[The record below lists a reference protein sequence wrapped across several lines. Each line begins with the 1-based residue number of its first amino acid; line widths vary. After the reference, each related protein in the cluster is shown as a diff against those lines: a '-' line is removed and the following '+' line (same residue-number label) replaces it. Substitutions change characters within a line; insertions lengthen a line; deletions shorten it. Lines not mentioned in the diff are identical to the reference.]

1 MKTREDAAAIAVI
14 GVAFELPGCPDWAA
28 LTTLLRHGRDAMHR
42 FPDERAEATGVA
54 RSATDRDGGWIDDIT
69 GFDYRY
75 FGLAKAEAEL
85 IDPRQRRMLQLACRT
100 IGHAGYAPAELAGT
114 NTAVLVGGY
123 GAPHPSLSD
132 LLPAEERHSGQ
143 AKTGSLHAYAA
154 GRIAYHLDL
163 RGAAQVVDTACS
175 SFLVALH
182 EARWKLARG
191 ESDLALVG
199 GYELVLGALPQRS
212 ADGMGVLSPVDR
224 CRPFD
229 ASADGTTYGEGG
241 GFVLLKPLDAALRD
255 GDTVHA
261 ILRGSAV
268 NQDAR
273 RGAGLTAPS
282 PQAQTEVITAALRDA
297 EITAA
302 AIGYVE
308 AHGTG
313 TKIGDP
319 IEIQGLLDAYAGQLD
334 GAGPAVSSI
343 KANVGHLGS
352 MAAFAGLVRILAQFR
367 AGEIFPT
374 AHLEQPNPLLD
385 IDGAP
390 LHIADRVEPWT
401 GDTRYA
407 AISSFGLS
415 GTNAHMIVQAP
426 EPTESASATSAG
438 TQVVVLS
445 ARNSAGLRAQ
455 VQALHDQIAADPSS
469 FDLNTAAAVLSV
481 GREHFA
487 HRHAWLVH
495 DAKDLLEQLADTLTA
510 PSGNQQGPPDP
521 TPVVVALG
529 DITDAPVDQLQATAD
544 AFPAFA
550 RIVASAKAHMAE
562 TDWTPTQRGL
572 IWLIGTH
579 QVLTDAGIKPD
590 LLLTHGIGATAARV
604 AGGDEDLPTA
614 LSAEIVAPRPPRA
627 DALTKAM
634 SSLPAN
640 PVIIDPAPGTEL
652 STLLTD
658 HPSTAVASTPA
669 DALRHLYLAGHQLN
683 WRGALGQS
691 LHRRLE
697 LPVAPMAEVHCWPTV
712 ATPATPTVGATSAG
726 APSNAAT
733 PPTATPLPTTAPP
746 STFAASVNSATSK
759 AASPTIGPASTSDAM
774 YTDDAPSIGTAPLAV
789 GATSAAP
796 STATPASSAA
806 SPVIGTVADDAS
818 FTDTAPKRVPTTT
831 AAPSTN
837 TATTTASDASQHS
850 ALSVAKVVIALA
862 REVLKEPGLQPED
875 DFFDVG
881 GTSLNGAQWV
891 ARINERFG
899 TDLGVLDLYDYQ
911 DLGETAAAVAE
922 LVDEGPSTP
931 STTVSATSTDTTPTA
946 TTPPAGSEMPTTA
959 PLSTDDSPLAAES
972 LNGRSGSTSGTTL
985 AGATPPATI
994 AGAQTA
1000 LHANAELVG
1009 EAPSTTTLSGTA
1021 LVADGT
1027 THIDNPPLADGTSHD
1042 AAADASTALQ
1052 PHHSVAEIVIELAR
1066 LVLKEPGLQA
1076 EDDFF
1081 DVGGTSLNGAQ
1092 WVARINE
1099 RFGTDL
1105 GVLDLYDYQDLGET
1119 AAAVAELVGET
1130 PSAAPLADESRNG
1143 GAGSAS
1149 GATLT
1154 GATSPATSV
1163 DALTALHPAHSVA
1176 ELIDETL
1183 STATLTGGTTIAG
1196 GDAAHPG
1203 STPRAETDNAP
1214 TAIHPTPSIGEAV
1227 GETSSATTQDD
1238 ANATQDLPA
1247 TALDG
1252 STATSRG
1259 QAHDEPDTT
1268 IDPLTAAYDGRTHD
1282 GPTAVSSAGGSR
1294 ADEGP
1299 LSGQQLAIWAA
1310 DRLDPDT
1317 GAYNVPA
1324 ALLVDGKV
1332 DIAALTERLRVVVA
1346 RHPMLRARI
1355 VDTVDGPRQVV
1366 TPVDEAQVQ
1375 LTERVVDLTGVA
1387 AAEGRAELLDRLREV
1402 VAEPL
1407 SPYGPS
1413 SRYLLVRAKFRDGEQ
1428 QVLLPI
1434 FHHLFVDGWSWGL
1447 LFAELGGDPSALPAP
1462 ERRYVD
1468 YVADQQARLDGP
1480 AGTDLT
1486 DFWSGYLSGA
1496 SYVPLPTDQVTSEM
1510 SDGTSELAL
1519 PIDSAR
1525 ATRLRE
1531 LARRERCSLNTVLL
1545 AAWMTMLRQI
1555 TGEQDVCVAF
1565 PAAGRKPIDEPV
1577 VGNYATTLVVRTTVQ
1592 PEQSI
1597 TALLT
1602 AVRTASLRALDH
1614 QDLPTDRLRRLARP
1628 NSADPLASTMFTVTS
1643 DVEPLRRLGSDGP
1656 AVELL
1661 DVGQGGAAFPIAVT
1675 VLEYGSQLRCRLQ
1688 YDPTMFR
1695 ASTIRAWADAYQALL
1710 DRLTSLAPDTPVHTL
1725 SIGIAPT
1732 PRRRPTQVNTTKT
1745 AAALAAPNT
1754 ALQQRLCALWSHYLH
1769 RDRIG
1774 IDDDFFDL
1782 GGDSISAI
1790 AIAADAGTNGIA
1802 LRPRYILQLRTIA
1815 AVAATIAERESI
1827 RAETDSGATP
1837 PLQPDEHTAADPTPP
1852 QLEFLA
1858 RGVPTPDHWNHGVRY
1873 TLRHHTDTET
1883 VERSVRDLAHRHPAL
1898 RAQLRTVDDKWQLL
1912 PDGALPE
1919 VTEFD
1924 LTTADPADLPNLV
1937 HNTAT
1942 ELHRTLSL
1950 SDGPVCRAGVFRTP
1964 AGHDD
1969 RLVLVIHHTMVD
1981 LYSWN
1986 VVTEDLSSLL
1996 DGTSTAELPPPSS
2009 SYFDWARRLAN
2020 LVRTNPDSFDASY
2033 WLDRS
2038 WGDAT
2043 QLRLAD
2049 HESFG
2054 VEGNTGELF
2063 TEFPAPDQIP
2073 GLSRAEQLL
2082 ATLGAALQQWL
2093 DVRGGEIAIQL
2104 VGHGREDLFDDL
2116 DLGRT
2121 VGYFNTTYPFA
2132 LGLPGRRTPA
2142 DHTAFV
2148 AEQLRSIPGRGFDF
2162 EPLRRFHPDAAIRA
2176 ALDQVGTPAVQ
2187 FSFWGTPEFL
2197 SAEEDPTKALT
2208 NADNDLVG
2216 QDRPDDMPRPCAI
2229 EVYPMLVADQV
2240 RVQWRY
2246 SGELFTPERILA
2258 LAEAFGAASATPA
2271 PMIHQETG
2279 VTR

>member
-132 LLPAEERHSGQ
+132 LLPAEEQHSGQ

-282 PQAQTEVITAALRDA
+282 PQAQTEVIAAALRDA
-297 EITAA
+297 EISAA

-334 GAGPAVSSI
+334 DSGPAVSSI

-385 IDGAP
+385 MDGAP
-390 LHIADRVEPWT
+390 LHIADRAEPWT

-426 EPTESASATSAG
+426 EPTESASATSAD

-469 FDLNTAAAVLSV
+469 FDLTTAAAVLSV

-510 PSGNQQGPPDP
+510 PSGNQQRPPDP

-529 DITDAPVDQLQATAD
+529 DITDVPPDQLQATAD

-550 RIVASAKAHMAE
+550 RIVASAKARVAE

-579 QVLTDAGIKPD
+579 QVLTEAGIKPD

-614 LSAEIVAPRPPRA
+614 LAAEIVAPRPPRA

-634 SSLPAN
+634 SGLPAN

-726 APSNAAT
+726 APSNAAA
-733 PPTATPLPTTAPP
+733 PPTATP
-746 STFAASVNSATSK
+746 ASGS
-759 AASPTIGPASTSDAM
+759 
-774 YTDDAPSIGTAPLAV
+774 
-789 GATSAAP
+789 
-796 STATPASSAA
+796 A
-806 SPVIGTVADDAS
+806 SPVIGAVPDDAS
-818 FTDTAPKRVPTTT
+818 STDTAPAGTPATT
-831 AAPSTN
+831 AAPPTN
-837 TATTTASDASQHS
+837 TATTTASDAPQHS
-850 ALSVAKVVIALA
+850 ALSVAEVVIALA
-862 REVLKEPGLQPED
+862 REVLKEP
-875 DFFDVG
+875 
-881 GTSLNGAQWV
+881 
-891 ARINERFG
+891 
-899 TDLGVLDLYDYQ
+899 
-911 DLGETAAAVAE
+911 
-922 LVDEGPSTP
+922 
-931 STTVSATSTDTTPTA
+931 
-946 TTPPAGSEMPTTA
+946 
-959 PLSTDDSPLAAES
+959 
-972 LNGRSGSTSGTTL
+972 
-985 AGATPPATI
+985 
-994 AGAQTA
+994 
-1000 LHANAELVG
+1000 
-1009 EAPSTTTLSGTA
+1009 
-1021 LVADGT
+1021 
-1027 THIDNPPLADGTSHD
+1027 
-1042 AAADASTALQ
+1042 ALQ
-1052 PHHSVAEIVIELAR
+1052 P
-1066 LVLKEPGLQA
+1066 

-1130 PSAAPLADESRNG
+1130 PSA
-1143 GAGSAS
+1143 
-1149 GATLT
+1149 TM
-1154 GATSPATSV
+1154 
-1163 DALTALHPAHSVA
+1163 
-1176 ELIDETL
+1176 
-1183 STATLTGGTTIAG
+1183 
-1196 GDAAHPG
+1196 
-1203 STPRAETDNAP
+1203 
-1214 TAIHPTPSIGEAV
+1214 
-1227 GETSSATTQDD
+1227 QDD
-1238 ANATQDLPA
+1238 ANATQDIPA

-1324 ALLVDGKV
+1324 ALLLDGKV
-1332 DIAALTERLRVVVA
+1332 DSAALIERLRGVVA

-1375 LTERVVDLTGVA
+1375 LTARVLDLTGVA

-1447 LFAELGGDPSALPAP
+1447 LFAELGGDPSALPTP

-1468 YVADQQARLDGP
+1468 YVADQQALLDGP
-1480 AGTDLT
+1480 AGADLI

-1496 SYVPLPTDQVTSEM
+1496 PYVPLPADQVTSEM
-1510 SDGTSELAL
+1510 SDGTGELAL

-1525 ATRLRE
+1525 AARLRE

-1545 AAWMTMLRQI
+1545 AAWMTLLRQI

-1602 AVRTASLRALDH
+1602 AVRIASLRALDH

-1695 ASTIRAWADAYQALL
+1695 ANTIRAWADAYQALL
-1710 DRLTSLAPDTPVHTL
+1710 DRLTSLASDTPVHTL
-1725 SIGIAPT
+1725 SIGIAPS
-1732 PRRRPTQVNTTKT
+1732 PNRRPVQLETTTQM
-1745 AAALAAPNT
+1745 AAYAAPNT
-1754 ALQQRLCALWSHYLH
+1754 ALQQRLCAMWSHYLH

-1827 RAETDSGATP
+1827 QAEPDSSATP
-1837 PLQPDEHTAADPTPP
+1837 PLKPDEHTTADPTPP

-1883 VERSVRDLAHRHPAL
+1883 VERGVRDLAHRHPAL
-1898 RAQLRTVDDKWQLL
+1898 RARLRTVDGKWQLL

-1937 HNTAT
+1937 HNAAT

-1964 AGHDD
+1964 ASHDD

-1986 VVTEDLSSLL
+1986 VVTEDLSALL

-2020 LVRTNPDSFDASY
+2020 LVRTNPATFDASY

-2054 VEGNTGELF
+2054 VEGNTGELV
-2063 TEFPAPDQIP
+2063 TEFPAPEQIP

-2142 DHTAFV
+2142 DHAAFV
-2148 AEQLRSIPGRGFDF
+2148 AAQLRSIPGRGFDF
-2162 EPLRRFHPDAAIRA
+2162 EPLRRFHPDATVRA

-2197 SAEEDPTKALT
+2197 SAEEDPTKPLT
-2208 NADNDLVG
+2208 NADNELVG

-2246 SGELFTPERILA
+2246 SGELFTLERILA

>member
-1 MKTREDAAAIAVI
+1 MNNREDAAAVAVI
-14 GVAFELPGCPDWAA
+14 GVAFELPGCPDWNA
-28 LTTLLRHGRDAMHR
+28 LTTLLRHGRDTMHR
-42 FPDERAEATGVA
+42 FPDARAEATGVA
-54 RSATDRDGGWIDDIT
+54 RSAADRDGGWIDDIT

-114 NTAVLVGGY
+114 NTAVVVGGY

-229 ASADGTTYGEGG
+229 VGADGTTYGEGG

-297 EITAA
+297 EISAA

-343 KANVGHLGS
+343 KANVGHLGC

-390 LHIADRVEPWT
+390 LRIADRVERWAD
-401 GDTRYA
+401 GTRYA

-426 EPTESASATSAG
+426 EQTAPGGETSAG
-438 TQVVVLS
+438 AQLVVLS
-445 ARNSAGLRAQ
+445 ARNGAGLRAQ
-455 VQALHDQIAADPSS
+455 VQALHDQVAADPGS
-469 FDLNTAAAVLSV
+469 FDLATAAAVLAT

-495 DAKDLLEQLADTLTA
+495 DAKELLDRLSGTLAA
-510 PSGNQQGPPDP
+510 PDNQGPSDP

-529 DITDAPVDQLQATAD
+529 DIGDVPADQLQAATD
-544 AFPAFA
+544 AFPVCA
-550 RIVASAKAHMAE
+550 RIADRAKAHVAE

-572 IWLIGTH
+572 IWLLGAH
-579 QVLTDAGIKPD
+579 RVLTDAGISPN

-604 AGGDEDLPTA
+604 ASGNEDLATA
-614 LSAEIVAPRPPRA
+614 LRIETAAPRPPRA
-627 DALTKAM
+627 DALNKAM
-634 SSLPAN
+634 AGLTADPL
-640 PVIIDPAPGTEL
+640 IIDLAPGTEL
-652 STLLTD
+652 STLLAD
-658 HPSTAVASTPA
+658 HPSAAVASTPA
-669 DALRHLYLAGHQLN
+669 DALRQLYLAGHQVN
-683 WRGALGQS
+683 WREVLGQAPR
-691 LHRRLE
+691 RRLE

-712 ATPATPTVGATSAG
+712 ATLQTPTTAGTRTVPPHTGGTSPTAPPLVATAAKSAAPTTESPTGYTASADSAALVAASPTAPPLPEVGAAPATTPPSTSSTTAPTIGVPTDDASPLDAAPLVAG
-726 APSNAAT
+726 AAAAT
-733 PPTATPLPTTAPP
+733 AVSSTDAPTTAP
-746 STFAASVNSATSK
+746 
-759 AASPTIGPASTSDAM
+759 
-774 YTDDAPSIGTAPLAV
+774 
-789 GATSAAP
+789 
-796 STATPASSAA
+796 
-806 SPVIGTVADDAS
+806 
-818 FTDTAPKRVPTTT
+818 
-831 AAPSTN
+831 N
-837 TATTTASDASQHS
+837 TLQHP
-850 ALSVAKVVIALA
+850 ALSVPEVVIALA

-922 LVDEGPSTP
+922 LVDATP
-931 STTVSATSTDTTPTA
+931 SA
-946 TTPPAGSEMPTTA
+946 
-959 PLSTDDSPLAAES
+959 
-972 LNGRSGSTSGTTL
+972 
-985 AGATPPATI
+985 AGATPTAASTVAGTPPASSESPTTTSLFTAAAPHTDATPNGGKGSTGSAALTGSTSPAPAT
-994 AGAQTA
+994 APAPFA
-1000 LHANAELVG
+1000 DDAPHADNAR
-1009 EAPSTTTLSGTA
+1009 PTGTS
-1021 LVADGT
+1021 
-1027 THIDNPPLADGTSHD
+1027 LAD
-1042 AAADASTALQ
+1042 AASPSAPEAL
-1052 PHHSVAEIVIELAR
+1052 PSHHSVAETVIELAR
-1066 LVLKEPGLQA
+1066 QVLKEPGLQP

-1119 AAAVAELVGET
+1119 AAAVAELVGE
-1130 PSAAPLADESRNG
+1130 
-1143 GAGSAS
+1143 
-1149 GATLT
+1149 
-1154 GATSPATSV
+1154 
-1163 DALTALHPAHSVA
+1163 
-1176 ELIDETL
+1176 
-1183 STATLTGGTTIAG
+1183 ST
-1196 GDAAHPG
+1196 
-1203 STPRAETDNAP
+1203 
-1214 TAIHPTPSIGEAV
+1214 
-1227 GETSSATTQDD
+1227 
-1238 ANATQDLPA
+1238 
-1247 TALDG
+1247 
-1252 STATSRG
+1252 STATSG
-1259 QAHDEPDTT
+1259 Q
-1268 IDPLTAAYDGRTHD
+1268 THENA
-1282 GPTAVSSAGGSR
+1282 TKVSSPGGTR
-1294 ADEGP
+1294 ADARP

-1324 ALLVDGKV
+1324 ALLLDGAV
-1332 DIAALTERLRVVVA
+1332 DIAALTELLRVVVA

-1355 VDTVDGPRQVV
+1355 VDTADGPRQVV
-1366 TPVDEAQVQ
+1366 TPVDEVQVQ
-1375 LTERVVDLTGVA
+1375 LTETVVDLTGVVM
-1387 AAEGRAELLDRLREV
+1387 AEGRAELLERLRAL

-1413 SRYLLVRAKFRDGEQ
+1413 SRYLLVRAEFSDGAQ
-1428 QVLLPI
+1428 PILLLT
-1434 FHHLFVDGWSWGL
+1434 FHHLFVDGWSWSL
-1447 LFAELGGDPSALPAP
+1447 LFAELGGDPIALPAP

-1468 YVADQQARLDGP
+1468 YVADQQALLDGP
-1480 AGTDLT
+1480 AGTDLI
-1486 DFWSGYLSGA
+1486 DFWSDYLSGA
-1496 SYVPLPTDQVTSEM
+1496 PYVPLPVDHEPSEM
-1510 SDGTSELAL
+1510 PNGTGESAL
-1519 PIDSAR
+1519 PIESAR
-1525 ATRLRE
+1525 AARLRE
-1531 LARRERCSLNTVLL
+1531 LARRERCSLNTVFL
-1545 AAWMTMLRQI
+1545 AAWMTLLRQI

-1577 VGNYATTLVVRTTVQ
+1577 VGNYATTLVVRATVR

-1597 TALLT
+1597 SALLAT
-1602 AVRTASLRALDH
+1602 VRTASLRALDH

-1628 NSADPLASTMFTVTS
+1628 HSADPLASTMFTVTS
-1643 DVEPLRRLGSDGP
+1643 DVEPLRRLGTDGP

-1661 DVGQGGAAFPIAVT
+1661 DVGQGGATFPIAVT
-1675 VLEYGSQLRCRLQ
+1675 VLEYDNQFRCRLQ

-1695 ASTIRAWADAYQALL
+1695 ASTIRRWSDAYQALL
-1710 DRLTSLAPDTPVHTL
+1710 DRLVSLSPETPVHTL
-1725 SIGIAPT
+1725 SIGIAPP
-1732 PRRRPTQVNTTKT
+1732 PRRRPAVLDTGTQT
-1745 AAALAAPNT
+1745 AAYTAPNT
-1754 ALQQRLCALWSHYLH
+1754 DLQQRLCALWSHYLH
-1769 RDRIG
+1769 RERIG
-1774 IDDDFFDL
+1774 IEDDFFDL

-1790 AIAADAGTNGIA
+1790 AIAADAGSSGIA
-1802 LRPRYILQLRTIA
+1802 LRPRYILRLRTIA
-1815 AVAATIAERESI
+1815 AVASTIAEREISESETSSGETPSI
-1827 RAETDSGATP
+1827 P
-1837 PLQPDEHTAADPTPP
+1837 QDERAADPTPP

-1858 RGVPTPDHWNHGVRY
+1858 RGVPSPDHWNHGVRY
-1873 TLRHHTDTET
+1873 TLRHHTDTDA
-1883 VERSVRDLAHRHPAL
+1883 VERGVRDLALRHPAL
-1898 RAQLRTVDDKWQLL
+1898 RAQLRTVAEEWQLL
-1912 PDGALPE
+1912 PAGALPQ

-1924 LTTADPADLPNLV
+1924 LTTADPAELPTLV
-1937 HNTAT
+1937 HNAAT
-1942 ELHRTLSL
+1942 TLHRTLSL

-1964 AGHDD
+1964 VGHPDQ
-1969 RLVLVIHHTMVD
+1969 LVLVIHHTMVD

-1986 VVTEDLSSLL
+1986 IVTEDLSALL
-1996 DGTSTAELPPPSS
+1996 AGASVTELPPPSA
-2009 SYFDWARRLAN
+2009 SYFEWARRLAH
-2020 LVRTNPDSFDASY
+2020 LVRTNPNTLGASY

-2038 WGDAT
+2038 WGDST
-2043 QLRLAD
+2043 QLRLTD
-2049 HESFG
+2049 SESFG
-2054 VEGNTGELF
+2054 VEGNTGELV
-2063 TEFPAPDQIP
+2063 TEFPAPEQVQ
-2073 GLSRAEQLL
+2073 GLSLAEQLL
-2082 ATLGAALQQWL
+2082 AALAAALQQWL
-2093 DVRGGEIAIQL
+2093 AARGGEIAVQL

-2132 LGLPGRRTPA
+2132 LGLPGRRTLA
-2142 DHTAFV
+2142 DHAAFV

-2162 EPLRRFHPDAAIRA
+2162 EPLRRFHPDTAVRT
-2176 ALDQVGTPAVQ
+2176 ALMRIGTPAVQ

-2197 SAEEDPTKALT
+2197 SAADDPAKALT
-2208 NADNDLVG
+2208 NADNELVG

-2229 EVYPMLVADQV
+2229 EVYPMLVADRI

>member
-241 GFVLLKPLDAALRD
+241 GFVLVKPLDAALRD

-297 EITAA
+297 EISAA

-334 GAGPAVSSI
+334 SAGPAVSSI

-390 LHIADRVEPWT
+390 LHIADRAEQWT

-426 EPTESASATSAG
+426 EPTESASATSSGAH
-438 TQVVVLS
+438 VIVLS

-455 VQALHDQIAADPSS
+455 AQALHDQIAADPSS
-469 FDLNTAAAVLSV
+469 FDLTTAAAVLSV

-529 DITDAPVDQLQATAD
+529 DITDAPADQLQATAD

-550 RIVASAKAHMAE
+550 RIIASAKAHVAE
-562 TDWTPTQRGL
+562 TDWTPAQRGL

-579 QVLTDAGIKPD
+579 QVLTDAGVKPD

-614 LSAEIVAPRPPRA
+614 LAAEIVAPRPPRA

-652 STLLTD
+652 STLLSD
-658 HPSTAVASTPA
+658 HPSIAIASTPA
-669 DALRHLYLAGHQLN
+669 DALRRLYLAGHQLN
-683 WRGALGQS
+683 WRGALGQP

-712 ATPATPTVGATSAG
+712 ATPPTPTVGATSAG
-726 APSNAAT
+726 
-733 PPTATPLPTTAPP
+733 
-746 STFAASVNSATSK
+746 
-759 AASPTIGPASTSDAM
+759 
-774 YTDDAPSIGTAPLAV
+774 
-789 GATSAAP
+789 AP

-850 ALSVAKVVIALA
+850 ALSVAEVVIALA

-922 LVDEGPSTP
+922 LV
-931 STTVSATSTDTTPTA
+931 
-946 TTPPAGSEMPTTA
+946 
-959 PLSTDDSPLAAES
+959 
-972 LNGRSGSTSGTTL
+972 
-985 AGATPPATI
+985 
-994 AGAQTA
+994 
-1000 LHANAELVG
+1000 G

-1027 THIDNPPLADGTSHD
+1027 THIDNPPLADGTSRA
-1042 AAADASTALQ
+1042 AAADASTALP
-1052 PHHSVAEIVIELAR
+1052 PHHSVVEIVIELAR
-1066 LVLKEPGLQA
+1066 QVLKEPGLQA

-1130 PSAAPLADESRNG
+1130 PSA
-1143 GAGSAS
+1143 
-1149 GATLT
+1149 
-1154 GATSPATSV
+1154 
-1163 DALTALHPAHSVA
+1163 
-1176 ELIDETL
+1176 
-1183 STATLTGGTTIAG
+1183 
-1196 GDAAHPG
+1196 
-1203 STPRAETDNAP
+1203 
-1214 TAIHPTPSIGEAV
+1214 
-1227 GETSSATTQDD
+1227 TTQDG
-1238 ANATQDLPA
+1238 ANATPA
-1247 TALDG
+1247 PDG

-1324 ALLVDGKV
+1324 ALLVDGEV
-1332 DIAALTERLRVVVA
+1332 DSAALTERLRGVVA

-1366 TPVDEAQVQ
+1366 TPVDEAQVL

-1447 LFAELGGDPSALPAP
+1447 LFAELGGDPSALPMP

-1468 YVADQQARLDGP
+1468 YVADQQALLDGP
-1480 AGTDLT
+1480 AGADLI

-1496 SYVPLPTDQVTSEM
+1496 PYVPLPPDQVTSEM
-1510 SDGTSELAL
+1510 SDGTGELVL
-1519 PIDSAR
+1519 PIDSDR

-1531 LARRERCSLNTVLL
+1531 LSRRERCSLNTVLL
-1545 AAWMTMLRQI
+1545 AAWMTLLRQI

-1643 DVEPLRRLGSDGP
+1643 DVEPLQRLGSDGP

-1695 ASTIRAWADAYQALL
+1695 ASTIRAWADAYQTLL

-1732 PRRRPTQVNTTKT
+1732 PRRRPAQANTTQTT
-1745 AAALAAPNT
+1745 AAFAAPDT
-1754 ALQQRLCALWSHYLH
+1754 ALQQRLCAMWSHYLH

-1837 PLQPDEHTAADPTPP
+1837 PVQPDEHTAADPTPP

-1873 TLRHHTDTET
+1873 TLRHHTDTEI
-1883 VERSVRDLAHRHPAL
+1883 VERGVRDLAHRHPAL
-1898 RAQLRTVDDKWQLL
+1898 RARLRTVDDKWQLL

-1924 LTTADPADLPNLV
+1924 LTTADPADLPNRV
-1937 HNTAT
+1937 HNAAT

-1964 AGHDD
+1964 ASQDD
-1969 RLVLVIHHTMVD
+1969 QLVLVIHHTMVD

-1986 VVTEDLSSLL
+1986 VVTEDLSALL
-1996 DGTSTAELPPPSS
+1996 DGTNTAELPPPSS

-2020 LVRTNPDSFDASY
+2020 LVRTNPATFDASY

-2054 VEGNTGELF
+2054 VEGNTGELV
-2063 TEFPAPDQIP
+2063 TEFRAPEQVP

-2082 ATLGAALQQWL
+2082 ATLGAALQRWL

-2142 DHTAFV
+2142 DHAAFV
-2148 AEQLRSIPGRGFDF
+2148 ASQLRSIPGRGFDF
-2162 EPLRRFHPDAAIRA
+2162 EPLRRFHPDAAVRA

-2197 SAEEDPTKALT
+2197 SAEKDPTKALT

-2216 QDRPDDMPRPCAI
+2216 QDRPDNMPRPCAI

-2258 LAEAFGAASATPA
+2258 LAEAFGTASATPA